1 MVKLSRFEVK
11 LSKKKF
17 LQIFFLKKII
27 FFYSV
32 KRQFFFEKK
41 MHKKLHTLMVGG
53 TFV

>member
-11 LSKKKF
+11 LSKKN
-17 LQIFFLKKII
+17 FLKKNFKKN
-27 FFYSV
+27 FFQPG
-32 KRQFFFEKK
+32 KKTFFFEKK